1 MYRVWHDTWMLSLH
15 DEEDDDDF
23 EDEGDDV
30 VKEGVKETVLLKSK
44 MD

>member
-1 MYRVWHDTWMLSLH
+1 MLSLH

-23 EDEGDDV
+23 EGEGDVV
-30 VKEGVKETVLLKSK
+30 VKEGVKETALLKSK